1 MKKLLLLLLVAI
13 MPLMAQFPI
22 TFINMIDNSEL
33 RYFNT
38 EEELEVTVINF
49 SMSVQ
54 GDWEYVYYDAEKQQL
69 DIEMV
74 GSTVIR
80 FIGVNG
86 PTECTVDELMEG
98 ATEVQTTP
106 YWTSDMEN
114 VFTQQANEV
123 EVAQEGTLIQTDNG
137 YVIDKTWRKDLGS
150 PKTLSAYF
158 QAALTAGGYKKDCK
172 IEASLEIGASIFNNE
187 ASIIRA
193 EANAHNTTGEA
204 SLSFLGQTIWSGS
217 LTTEKTWESGEKE
230 LAYET
235 IFMVGP
241 IPVTVRVGVRGSLAI
256 TARIRLYGGESGGI
270 GVIATLNPVISLG
283 GFAEAGVTIIV
294 ARVTICCDV
303 TFLEL
308 SCEFG
313 GGATWNSS
321 QGIVLCVEST
331 GGIQNALAGKISI
344 KVTIKILG
352 KKKTWELK
360 IYEWP
365 GFSFPELFEYYKE
378 WTSEDRK
385 SVV

>member
-1 MKKLLLLLLVAI
+1 M
-13 MPLMAQFPI
+13 
-22 TFINMIDNSEL
+22 
-33 RYFNT
+33 
-38 EEELEVTVINF
+38 
-49 SMSVQ
+49 
-54 GDWEYVYYDAEKQQL
+54 
-69 DIEMV
+69 
-74 GSTVIR
+74 
-80 FIGVNG
+80 
-86 PTECTVDELMEG
+86 
-98 ATEVQTTP
+98 
-106 YWTSDMEN
+106 
-114 VFTQQANEV
+114 
-123 EVAQEGTLIQTDNG
+123 
-137 YVIDKTWRKDLGS
+137 
-150 PKTLSAYF
+150 
-158 QAALTAGGYKKDCK
+158 
-172 IEASLEIGASIFNNE
+172 
-187 ASIIRA
+187 
-193 EANAHNTTGEA
+193 
-204 SLSFLGQTIWSGS
+204 
-217 LTTEKTWESGEKE
+217 TTEKTWESGEKE

-378 WTSEDRK
+378 WTSEDL
-385 SVV
+385 